1 MIKSI
6 IFGANGYIGRH
17 LTHFLEQ
24 AGHSVIPV
32 DVHDTSIDERTNYQ
46 KLDITNI
53 EAVAK
58 LDFNVDY
65 IFVFAGLTGTNAGF
79 DHYQNYVKVNEIGL
93 LNILE
98 HRKNSDGSA
107 KVIFPSTRLVYKGN
121 KNQLSKETA
130 EKEAKTIYAQ
140 NKLACEG
147 YLNMYANFFDIDY
160 TIYRIC
166 VPYGNVFDQN
176 YSYGTIGFFLKRAM
190 NGENITLY
198 GEGEPKRTFTHVED
212 ICQLIVNSIDQAQ
225 TINETFNIGSNDN
238 TDLLNIAQQVAQKYK
253 VKVEFIDWPEVAKR
267 LESGDTMFDGS
278 KLQNILNYNYK
289 HQISDWIDSL

>member
-1 MIKSI
+1 MATSI
-6 IFGANGYIGRH
+6 ILGANGYIGRH
-17 LTHFLEQ
+17 LTHFLSQ
-24 AGHSVIPV
+24 AGHTIIPTDVQEASV
-32 DVHDTSIDERTNYQ
+32 DRAENYQ
-46 KLDITNI
+46 KLDITDI
-53 EAVAK
+53 ENVNK

-65 IFVFAGLTGTNAGF
+65 IFVFAGLTGTKVGF
-79 DHYQNYVKVNEIGL
+79 DQYQNYLKVNEVGL

-98 HRKNSDGSA
+98 HRKNTGGHA
-107 KVIFPSTRLVYKGN
+107 KIIFPSTRLVYKGN

-147 YLNMYANFFDIDY
+147 YLSMYANFFDIDY

-176 YSYGTIGFFLKRAM
+176 YSYGTIGFFLSRAM
-190 NGENITLY
+190 KDENITLY
-198 GEGEPKRTFTHVED
+198 GEGEPKRTFSHVED
-212 ICQLIVNSIDQAQ
+212 ICQLIINSIHLPE

-238 TDLLNIAQQVAQKYK
+238 RDLLSVAQQIARKYEVGVDFVA
-253 VKVEFIDWPEVAKR
+253 WPDAARR

-278 KLQNILNYNYK
+278 KLQNLLNYNYK
-289 HQISDWIDSL
+289 HHINDWIDRL